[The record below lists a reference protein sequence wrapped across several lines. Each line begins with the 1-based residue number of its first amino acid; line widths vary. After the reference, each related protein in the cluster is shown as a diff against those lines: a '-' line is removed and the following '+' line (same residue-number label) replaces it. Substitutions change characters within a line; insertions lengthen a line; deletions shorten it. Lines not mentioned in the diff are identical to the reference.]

1 MADRK
6 PNTANHQRT
15 DTGAGKKR
23 YGECAAEKRSDYK
36 LPSLSGLIAKDF
48 LHGVSPV
55 CSASPDS
62 GARAMTCWLIK
73 AVPASTLLFQIG
85 LDTLGISSKE
95 RNCWRL
101 RLSRQAL
108 VIPARDPPVS
118 EAGPRALPTE
128 PLFLF
133 QMSGYV
139 LLIKAAMI
147 AKQVFGRTGHESTRA
162 VFGGAALARVT
173 QDEADRTLEVLL
185 RYGVNHLDVAA
196 GYGDAELRVAPWL
209 KRHPGR
215 FFLATKTGERTY
227 DNAKR
232 QIHQSL
238 ERLGVERIDL
248 IQLHSLADPIEWD
261 IALSPNG
268 ALEACIEAREQ
279 SLVRFIGV
287 TGHGSQIAAT
297 HLRSLERFDFD
308 SVLLPYS
315 YIMMQDPH
323 YAAAFERVVK
333 GCRERNTAVLTIKS
347 IARRPWWGR
356 EHTRATW
363 YEPFQ
368 DQPDIDAA
376 VHWVLARPEV
386 FLATVGD
393 ISLLPKV
400 LDAVSRF
407 SSAPDEAR
415 MREQSTRLEAL
426 PLFV

>member
-1 MADRK
+1 
-6 PNTANHQRT
+6 
-15 DTGAGKKR
+15 
-23 YGECAAEKRSDYK
+23 
-36 LPSLSGLIAKDF
+36 
-48 LHGVSPV
+48 
-55 CSASPDS
+55 
-62 GARAMTCWLIK
+62 
-73 AVPASTLLFQIG
+73 
-85 LDTLGISSKE
+85 
-95 RNCWRL
+95 
-101 RLSRQAL
+101 
-108 VIPARDPPVS
+108 
-118 EAGPRALPTE
+118 
-128 PLFLF
+128 
-133 QMSGYV
+133 
-139 LLIKAAMI
+139 MI
-147 AKQVFGRTGHESTRA
+147 AKQVFGPTGHESTRA

-173 QDEADRTLEVLL
+173 QEEADQTLEVLL

-238 ERLGVERIDL
+238 ERMGVERIDL

-279 SLVRFIGV
+279 GLVRFIGV

-333 GCRERNTAVLTIKS
+333 VCRERNTAVLTIKS

-356 EHTRATW
+356 ERTRATW

-400 LDAVSRF
+400 LDAASRF
-407 SSAPDEAR
+407 SSAPGEAR